1 MVLFNKPAA
10 PGSGLLRY
18 LPSMSAATIQ
28 PLAWDTEFFGFAVG
42 RLVAAQLARP
52 ELEHLLHEA
61 RQAGY
66 WVLYWS
72 VAPDDA
78 VSAGSAA
85 AVGAV
90 LADRKI
96 RLRLPVPAGQGVQ
109 LPPGIRP
116 TTEFSPALQRLAPQA
131 GESSRFQVDAQFG
144 PEAYQRL
151 YREWLRRSVAG
162 ELAREVL
169 VYQPQLE
176 EPAEGFLTL
185 AEKNNRVE
193 MVLMAV
199 DAARRGQG
207 MGAAFIE
214 AARCRAAAWGHSAVQ
229 LVTQATNPACRLYAR
244 QGFEMEH
251 EEHVYHLWL

>member
-1 MVLFNKPAA
+1 MEHA
-10 PGSGLLRY
+10 P
-18 LPSMSAATIQ
+18 TIQ
-28 PLAWDTEFFGFAVG
+28 PLAWDTDFFGFAVG
-42 RLVAAQLARP
+42 RLTAAQLPPP
-52 ELEHLLHEA
+52 ELKRLLQQA

-66 WVLYWS
+66 RLLYWS

-85 AVGAV
+85 AGAV

-96 RLRLPVPAGQGVQ
+96 RLRLPVPAGQAAQ

-131 GESSRFQVDAQFG
+131 GESSRFQVDPQFG

-169 VYQPQLE
+169 VYQPQPGGE
-176 EPAEGFLTL
+176 EEGFLTL

-207 MGAAFIE
+207 VGAAFIE
-214 AARCRAAAWGHSAVQ
+214 AARCRAAAWGHDAVQ
-229 LVTQATNPACRLYAR
+229 LVTQAANPACRLYAR
-244 QGFEMEH
+244 EGFELEH
-251 EEHVYHLWL
+251 TEHVYHLWL